1 MLRLTLAALVA
12 ALPAAAAAQ
21 QMVCAPYP
29 RVVESLGGTF
39 GELPRF
45 RALDKRGGLMMA
57 LANAKTTTWTM
68 IVVRPDGVACVVGAG
83 EGWTEMQTPE
93 KKDDPT

>member
-1 MLRLTLAALVA
+1 MLRLTIAALVA

-21 QMVCAPYP
+21 MVCAPYP
-29 RVVESLGGTF
+29 GLVQSLSGTF
-39 GELPRF
+39 GEHPRF

-57 LANAKTTTWTM
+57 LANATTTTWTM

-83 EGWTEMQTPE
+83 EGWTEIQTAE